1 MKKPITLIILGAGN
15 RGRVYADYALRHP
28 QAARVVAVAEPRDDY
43 RAAMAAS
50 HALGEAQTFSSWH
63 DIAGR
68 EKFADAV
75 VIATPDA
82 HHYEPALA
90 LAAKG
95 YHLLLE
101 KPIAPTQ
108 KECLE
113 IISEVEE
120 HGVLLAIGHVLRYT
134 PYTQAL
140 KKVLAEGAIGELISV
155 QHLEPVGYWHQAHS
169 YVRGN
174 WRNEA
179 ESAPMLLAKSCHD
192 IDWLCHILG
201 KPCVSV
207 SSFGALTH
215 FKRANKP
222 LEAGDAT
229 RCLTC
234 DYEPACPYSA
244 KRIYLSRVARGETGT
259 PLSVLSLD
267 TSFEGIMHALES
279 GPYGRCVYECD
290 NDVVDHQVLTMQFAG
305 GATVGFTMTGFTEMR
320 PRQTRIFGTRGELTG
335 DGETLKLYDFLS
347 EQTRYIDTAQADAS
361 SADTGEVQ
369 ATEQGH
375 GGGDDGLMRAFVEA
389 VASGEARY
397 LSATPQEAL
406 QAHLIVFAAE
416 RSRLTGQTV
425 NL

>member
-1 MKKPITLIILGAGN
+1 MKKPVSLIILGAGN
-15 RGRVYADYALRHP
+15 RGRVYADYTLRRP
-28 QAARVVAVAEPRDDY
+28 EEARVVAVAEPREDY
-43 RAAMAAS
+43 RAAMAAA
-50 HALGEAQTFSSWH
+50 HALGEAQTFSSWQ
-63 DIAGR
+63 DVADR
-68 EKFADAV
+68 DKFADAV

-101 KPIAPTQ
+101 KPIAPTEQ
-108 KECLE
+108 ECLE
-113 IISEVEE
+113 IIAAVEKY
-120 HGVLLAIGHVLRYT
+120 GVFLAIGHVLRYT
-134 PYTQAL
+134 PYTLAL
-140 KKVLAEGAIGELISV
+140 KKVLDEGAIGELISV

-174 WRNEA
+174 WHNEA

-192 IDWLCHILG
+192 IDWLCHVVG
-201 KPCVSV
+201 KACTQV

-215 FKRANKP
+215 FKKANKP
-222 LEAGDAT
+222 PQAGDAT
-229 RCLTC
+229 RCLDC
-234 DYEPACPYSA
+234 AYEPDCPYSA

-267 TSFEGIMHALES
+267 TSFEGIMHALKA

-290 NDVVDHQVLTMQFAG
+290 NDVVDHQVVNMQFEG

-320 PRQTRIFGTRGELTG
+320 PRQTRLFGTRGELTG
-335 DGETLKLYDFLS
+335 DGETLKIYNFLS
-347 EQTRYIDTAQADAS
+347 EQTRYINTTQSDNS
-361 SADTGEVQ
+361 EVQ
-369 ATEQGH
+369 ASEVQGH
-375 GGGDDGLMRAFVEA
+375 GGGDEGLMRAFIKA
-389 VASGEARY
+389 VATGEAKY

-425 NL
+425 AL